1 MPDQLLFPQVL
12 RDDLQ
17 NELFH
22 HLSRNGDEA
31 DWMQFLALSEDWSDI
46 AQAPPSLLQSPSET
60 QSGSAAALANSF
72 STHWCTPSKQ
82 DSHRHN

>member
-17 NELFH
+17 NKLFH
-22 HLSRNGDEA
+22 HLSRDGDEA

-46 AQAPPSLLQSPSET
+46 TQAPPVFSKALQ
-60 QSGSAAALANSF
+60 
-72 STHWCTPSKQ
+72 K
-82 DSHRHN
+82 HRVAQQQP